1 MRTLRSAL
9 AAGIAGLLFG
19 FGTAAIPAFS
29 QERAGTSGTTAADA
43 GDPGGKPI
51 RTLKEIRGEGV
62 VRQRWDMSCGAAAL
76 STVLTY
82 DFKDA
87 TPEAAIVVWILH
99 RVNPVQVRA
108 RGGFSLLDLK
118 HFAQARG
125 YSAEGFSG
133 VTLEQLAE
141 EKTSVIT
148 PIRFKGFDHFVVVK
162 GIVGDRIVLVDP
174 GFGNLTMKTNRF
186 AEIWKNGIMFVVH
199 PPDERMAVPKE
210 VTARSRLLPDESL
223 ISRGISTP
231 IPSNPLY

>member
-1 MRTLRSAL
+1 MKLRLSTV
-9 AAGIAGLLFG
+9 AAGLVGLL
-19 FGTAAIPAFS
+19 AISGPLLTPACA
-29 QERAGTSGTTAADA
+29 QEPAGVIGGQAERV

-87 TPEAAIVVWILH
+87 TSETAIVVWILH

-133 VTLEQLAE
+133 VTIEELAQ
-141 EKTSVIT
+141 EKSSVIT

-162 GIVGDRIVLVDP
+162 GVVGDRVVLVDP
-174 GFGNLTMKTNRF
+174 GFGNMTMKTNRF

-199 PPDERMAVPKE
+199 PPDERMTVPKN
-210 VTARSRLLPDESL
+210 VTAQSRLLPDETL
-223 ISRGISTP
+223 ISRGIGIS

>member
-1 MRTLRSAL
+1 MNLRGSVVATGFL
-9 AAGIAGLLFG
+9 GLLVAVG
-19 FGTAAIPAFS
+19 SLSAPACAQQRAGAIGADA
-29 QERAGTSGTTAADA
+29 ERAD
-43 GDPGGKPI
+43 DPGGKPL

-87 TPEAAIVVWILH
+87 TSETAIVVWILH

-125 YSAEGFSG
+125 YTAEGFSG
-133 VTLEQLAE
+133 VTIDELAQ
-141 EKTSVIT
+141 EKSSVIT
-148 PIRFKGFDHFVVVK
+148 PVRFKGFDHFVVVK
-162 GIVGDRIVLVDP
+162 GVVGDRVVLVDP
-174 GFGNLTMKTNRF
+174 GFGNMTMKTNRF
-186 AEIWKNGIMFVVH
+186 AEIWKNGIIFVVH
-199 PPDERMAVPKE
+199 PPDERMTVPKN
-210 VTARSRLLPDESL
+210 VTAQSRLLPDETL
-223 ISRGISTP
+223 ISRGIGVQ

>member
-1 MRTLRSAL
+1 MSCRRSVL
-9 AAGIAGLLFG
+9 TAGFAGLVIASVLANARLYAQG
-19 FGTAAIPAFS
+19 RTGTREDLAVNA
-29 QERAGTSGTTAADA
+29 EDT
-43 GDPGGKPI
+43 GKPI
-51 RTLKEIRGEGV
+51 RTLKEIRADGV
-62 VRQRWDMSCGAAAL
+62 VRQRWDLSCGAAAL

-82 DFKDA
+82 DFKDD
-87 TPEAAIVVWILH
+87 TPETSIVVWILH

-133 VTLEQLAE
+133 VTIEELAL

-162 GIVGDRIVLVDP
+162 GVVGDRVVLVDP
-174 GFGNLTMKTNRF
+174 GFGNMTMKANRF

-199 PPDERMAVPKE
+199 PPDERMAVPKN
-210 VTARSRLLPDESL
+210 VTPQSRLLPDETL
-223 ISRGISTP
+223 ISRGIGTSV
-231 IPSNPLY
+231 PSNALY

>member
-1 MRTLRSAL
+1 MNWRLSAL
-9 AAGIAGLLFG
+9 AAGLLLGLAPPSAVAQSAAG
-19 FGTAAIPAFS
+19 AIPGAA
-29 QERAGTSGTTAADA
+29 AGA

-51 RTLKEIRGEGV
+51 RTLKEIRAEGV

-87 TPEAAIVVWILH
+87 TPETAIVVWILH
-99 RVNPVQVRA
+99 RVNPVQVRS

-148 PIRFKGFDHFVVVK
+148 PIRFKGFDHFVVVR
-162 GIVGDRIVLVDP
+162 GIVGDRVVLVDP
-174 GFGNLTMKTNRF
+174 GFGNMTMKTSRF

-199 PPDERMAVPKE
+199 PPDERMTVPKN
-210 VTARSRLLPDESL
+210 VTPRSRLLPDETL
-223 ISRGISTP
+223 ISRGISTQ

>member
-1 MRTLRSAL
+1 MYFHLSAL
-9 AAGIAGLLFG
+9 AAGVTGLIVGLGISTAPLCAQTRSGAAGEP
-19 FGTAAIPAFS
+19 AA
-29 QERAGTSGTTAADA
+29 RAE
-43 GDPGGKPI
+43 DPGGKPI

-82 DFKDA
+82 DFKDD
-87 TPEAAIVVWILH
+87 TPETAIVVWILH
-99 RVNPVQVRA
+99 RVNPVQVRS

-125 YSAEGFSG
+125 YTAEGFSG
-133 VTLEQLAE
+133 VTIEELAE

-148 PIRFKGFDHFVVVK
+148 PIRLKGFDHFVVVK
-162 GIVGDRIVLVDP
+162 GVVGDRVVLVDP
-174 GFGNLTMKTNRF
+174 GFGNMTMKTNRF

-199 PPDERMAVPKE
+199 PPDERMAVPKN
-210 VTARSRLLPDESL
+210 VTAQSRLLPDETL
-223 ISRGISTP
+223 ISRGIGTQ

>member
-1 MRTLRSAL
+1 MNRHLSAL
-9 AAGIAGLLFG
+9 AAGVAGLIFWLG
-19 FGTAAIPAFS
+19 LAVEPVCAQASLGSGGEPAANS
-29 QERAGTSGTTAADA
+29 

-82 DFKDA
+82 DFKDD
-87 TPEAAIVVWILH
+87 TSETAIVVWILH
-99 RVNPVQVRA
+99 RVNPVQVRS

-125 YSAEGFSG
+125 YSAGGFSG
-133 VTLEQLAE
+133 VTIDQLAE

-162 GIVGDRIVLVDP
+162 GIVGDRVVLVDP
-174 GFGNLTMKTNRF
+174 GFGNMTMKTNRF

-199 PPDERMAVPKE
+199 PPDELMAVPKN
-210 VTARSRLLPDESL
+210 VTAQSRLLPDETL
-223 ISRGISTP
+223 ISRGIGTQ